1 MASQAATNGQ
11 RRAAWATL
19 FLAAEPPAT
28 PASGNGTSGIFPRP
42 LSTGSPCPAGRV
54 FPRGGV
60 RDRLAEPGGV
70 VVRPQAFEDG
80 QRLGEL
86 RVRGGVVLVLAVEP
100 AAGVQQPGL
109 AVGEGHGPGA
119 VQALVVGGPGQVVV
133 AVAGQR

>member
-42 LSTGSPCPAGRV
+42 LSTGSRCPAGR
-54 FPRGGV
+54 GV